1 MKTDMRLRHTINL
14 KLLEF
19 QIWTVKARFL
29 WKAGPTLLTQ
39 AKQVMDVMAKIP
51 PGRN

>member
-1 MKTDMRLRHTINL
+1 MMRLRQKVNL

-19 QIWTVKARFL
+19 QIWTMKMRYL
-29 WKAGPTLLTQ
+29 WKVVPTVMAQ
-39 AKQVMDVMAKIP
+39 AKTVTEVMAKIP

>member
-1 MKTDMRLRHTINL
+1 MKTDMRLRHTISL
-14 KLLEF
+14 KLLELK
-19 QIWTVKARFL
+19 IWSLKARYI
-29 WKAGPTLLTQ
+29 WKVGPTLLVQ

>member
-1 MKTDMRLRHTINL
+1 MRLRHTINL

-29 WKAGPTLLTQ
+29 WKAGPTLMAQ
-39 AKQVMDVMAKIP
+39 AQLVMDTMAKIP